1 MAVSPG
7 LALLPLRL
15 FLGATFVYAGLQK
28 LTDPGFLT
36 EGSSTYIGSQLEG
49 FAAGTPGGWLL
60 ETFALPHPALA
71 GIGVAMTEIAV
82 GLLTLAGRFT
92 RPAAAAGLGL
102 NLVLFLTA
110 TWRTSP
116 YFMGSD
122 IVFVFAWLP
131 FVLAG
136 AAGQP
141 ALDNRRPV
149 AVRLRRWRGGR
160 VPVPVRVHGGPAMTR
175 RAAVLQ
181 ALGFT
186 GALTALLAG
195 AGVLLRGDPP
205 PVARASAGGSAPPP
219 EPIAASAD
227 VRPGSSLA
235 FTSPSDGSAALLV
248 RDADGSLAALGAVC
262 THAGC
267 DVVWRNGEVICP
279 CHDST
284 FDLHTGE
291 PLGGPA
297 TVALPVLPVSE
308 RGGEI
313 LLG

>member
-1 MAVSPG
+1 
-7 LALLPLRL
+7 
-15 FLGATFVYAGLQK
+15 
-28 LTDPGFLT
+28 
-36 EGSSTYIGSQLEG
+36 
-49 FAAGTPGGWLL
+49 
-60 ETFALPHPALA
+60 
-71 GIGVAMTEIAV
+71 
-82 GLLTLAGRFT
+82 
-92 RPAAAAGLGL
+92 
-102 NLVLFLTA
+102 
-110 TWRTSP
+110 
-116 YFMGSD
+116 MGSD

-141 ALDNRRPV
+141 ALDNRPPRP
-149 AVRLRRWRGGR
+149 VRLRRRGR
-160 VPVPVRVHGGPAMTR
+160 IPVPVRVHGGPAMTR

-205 PVARASAGGSAPPP
+205 PVASASAGGGAPPQ
-219 EPIAASAD
+219 PIAASAE
-227 VRPGSSLA
+227 VAPGDSLA
-235 FTSPSDGSAALLV
+235 FVSPADGTAGLLV
-248 RDADGSLAALGAVC
+248 RDADGTVAALGAVC

-284 FDLHTGE
+284 FDLRTGE
-291 PLGGPA
+291 PLSGPA